1 MVSKCIYNKAD
12 AILSK
17 FTDLFL
23 TVQCPAFTL
32 LADGEDV
39 YYGGGDED
47 FEEFGEHIADGGTVH
62 TVTGYENEVEQYAD
76 SAYRA
81 ADNRGKTLELKPI

>member
-1 MVSKCIYNKAD
+1 MNDGIRRIVFY
-12 AILSK
+12 K
-17 FTDLFL
+17 FTYLFL
-23 TVQCPAFTL
+23 TVQCPVLTL
-32 LADGEDV
+32 HSDGEDI

-62 TVTGYENEVEQYAD
+62 TVTGYENEVKQYAD